1 MHNQLEQSG
10 MGAVWKALNSLTIVI
25 AFLVIVVIFSIL
37 SPQFFRP
44 VNFITIGMAAATL
57 GIVAIGQ
64 SLILITG
71 NFDLSVGQNVALSGV
86 LTAMLSRAG
95 LPLLYIVPIILLLG
109 VTIGAINASLVTKA
123 KINAFIVTLGMLTI
137 LQGIVY
143 VITGGEY
150 ISSAATDF
158 RVIGRTPRPIIYIL
172 VLYAVFHL
180 VMRYTVFGRYVYAIG
195 GNKESAR
202 LSGIKID
209 RYIFLVYMIS
219 GFLAAFSG
227 ISLASRL
234 GAASTG
240 IGLSYPLD
248 SIAASVIGG
257 ISLAG
262 GQGSI
267 LLTLIGVLIIT
278 SVSNGLIIVG
288 VPSSYQ
294 YLATGI
300 ILILAVLTDSLKTRK
315 A

>member
-1 MHNQLEQSG
+1 MRV
-10 MGAVWKALNSLTIVI
+10 VWKALNSLTIVI

-71 NFDLSVGQNVALSGV
+71 NFDLSVGQNVALSGI

-95 LPLLYIVPIILLLG
+95 LPFIYVIPIVLLLG
-109 VTIGAINASLVTKA
+109 VTIGAINATLITKA

-150 ISSAATDF
+150 ISSAAADF
-158 RVIGRTPRPIIYIL
+158 RVIGKTPRPIIYIL

-180 VMRYTVFGRYVYAIG
+180 IMRYTVFGRYVYAIG

-202 LSGIKID
+202 LSGID
-209 RYIFLVYMIS
+209 RYLYLVYMIS
-219 GFLAAFSG
+219 GVLAAFSG

-240 IGLSYPLD
+240 IGFSYPLD

-257 ISLAG
+257 VSLAG
-262 GQGSI
+262 GQGNI

>member
-1 MHNQLEQSG
+1 MRSQLENRG
-10 MGAVWKALNSLTIVI
+10 MSALWKALNNVTIVI
-25 AFLVIVVIFSIL
+25 AFLVIVAIFSIL

-44 VNFITIGMAAATL
+44 INFITIGMAAATL

-95 LPLLYIVPIILLLG
+95 LPFVYIVPIILLLG
-109 VTIGAINASLVTKA
+109 VTIGAINASLITKA

-143 VITGGEY
+143 VVTGGEY
-150 ISSAATDF
+150 ISSAAADF
-158 RVIGRTPRPIIYIL
+158 RVIGKEPRPIIYIL
-172 VLYAVFHL
+172 VLYAVFYII
-180 VMRYTVFGRYVYAIG
+180 MRYSVFGRYVYAIG
-195 GNKESAR
+195 GNKDSAR
-202 LSGIKID
+202 LSGINID
-209 RYIFLVYMIS
+209 KYLFAVYMLS

-262 GQGSI
+262 GRGNI
-267 LLTLIGVLIIT
+267 LFTLIGVLIIA

-300 ILILAVLTDSLKTRK
+300 ILILAVLTDSLKARR

>member
-1 MHNQLEQSG
+1 MRNQLEQHG
-10 MGAVWKALNSLTIVI
+10 MTTVWKTLNSLTIVI
-25 AFLVIVVIFSIL
+25 AFVVIIAVFSVL

-44 VNFITIGMAAATL
+44 VNFVTIGMAAATL

-71 NFDLSVGQNVALSGV
+71 NFDLSVGQNVALSGI

-95 LPLLYIVPIILLLG
+95 VPFLYIIPIILLLG
-109 VTIGAINASLVTKA
+109 VMIGAINASLITKA

-150 ISSAATDF
+150 ISSAAKDF
-158 RVIGRTPRPIIYIL
+158 RVMGKEPRPIIYIL
-172 VLYAVFHL
+172 VFYAIFYVIT
-180 VMRYTVFGRYVYAIG
+180 RYTVFGRYVYAIG
-195 GNKESAR
+195 GNKDSAR
-202 LSGIKID
+202 LSGINVD
-209 RYIFLVYMIS
+209 NNLFAVYMIS
-219 GFLAAFSG
+219 GFLAAFAG

-262 GQGSI
+262 GTGNI
-267 LLTLIGVLIIT
+267 LFTLIGVLIIT

-300 ILILAVLTDSLKTRK
+300 ILILAVLTDSLKTRR